1 MKVCLVPVRMGEKR
15 LTMIDLDLLSFLV
28 GMLLVFGARSLLCRT
43 VHSIDILVP
52 WTLNAN
58 GNTVPLPS
66 PQLL

>member
-43 VHSIDILVP
+43 VRSIDILVP

-58 GNTVPLPS
+58 DNTVPLPS